1 MTHTYR
7 ELILGGVLV
16 APIVSY
22 AAIALLLFL
31 LLRPLLHFVGF
42 SKFFSNPSLAELSLY
57 VTMFGLLTLLF

>member
-7 ELILGGVLV
+7 ELIIGGVLV

-31 LLRPLLHFVGF
+31 ALRPVLHLVGF
-42 SKFFSNPSLAELSLY
+42 SRLFSSPSLAELSIF
-57 VTMFGLLTLLF
+57 VTIFGLLTLLF

>member
-22 AAIALLLFL
+22 AAIALLIFL
-31 LLRPLLHFVGF
+31 LLRPVLQLVGF
-42 SKFFSNPSLAELSLY
+42 SRFFSSPPLAELSLF
-57 VTMFGLLTLLF
+57 VTIFGLLTLFL